1 MNHYERLGVSRAAT
15 PDELRAAYR
24 RAARDAHPD
33 RNGDRSADD
42 MAQVNEAWRVLGD
55 PARRRAYDHELD
67 ALADR
72 SAAGSSAA
80 PRAGAARPAP
90 STMSFTATTPVTPA
104 RFPWRFMLGMA
115 AVGTVFVTVGHLVTD
130 PGEPTRP
137 DGLLQ
142 TGSCVMLDLDAY
154 EVVCDGRQDAV
165 VQQLI
170 PSDQT
175 CPNGTEPFRD
185 RQGMGTAC
193 VVRSVSSC
201 GAGVPLPLTTW
212 STL

>member
-1 MNHYERLGVSRAAT
+1 VTHYERLGVSRAAT

-24 RAARDAHPD
+24 RAARATHPD

-55 PARRRAYDHELD
+55 PARRLAYDHELD

-72 SAAGSSAA
+72 AAAGTSAA
-80 PRAGAARPAP
+80 PRASAP
-90 STMSFTATTPVTPA
+90 RQTAPTMPYTATASATPA

-115 AVGTVFVTVGHLVTD
+115 AVGTAFVTVGHLITD

-142 TGSCVMLDLDAY
+142 TGSCVMLELDAY
-154 EVVCDGRQDAV
+154 EVACDGRQDAV

-175 CPNGTEPFRD
+175 CPTGTEPFRD

-193 VVRSVSSC
+193 VVRSGLGS
-201 GAGVPLPLTTW
+201 
-212 STL
+212 

>member
-1 MNHYERLGVSRAAT
+1 MTHYERLGAARDAT
-15 PDELRAAYR
+15 PEQLRDAYR
-24 RAARDAHPD
+24 RAARAAHPD
-33 RNGDRSADD
+33 RNGDRSAAD
-42 MAQVNEAWRVLGD
+42 MAEVNEAWRILGD

-67 ALADR
+67 AVADVTASR
-72 SAAGSSAA
+72 SSAAGRSTA
-80 PRAGAARPAP
+80 PRAAATAP
-90 STMSFTATTPVTPA
+90 VAAAYPPA

-115 AVGTVFVTVGHLVTD
+115 AVGIVFVVVGHQFTD

-142 TGSCVMLDLDAY
+142 AGSCVALGVDAY

-165 VQQLI
+165 VQVLV

-175 CPNGTEPFRD
+175 CPTGTESFRD

-193 VVRSVSSC
+193 VVRLAPGS
-201 GAGVPLPLTTW
+201 
-212 STL
+212 